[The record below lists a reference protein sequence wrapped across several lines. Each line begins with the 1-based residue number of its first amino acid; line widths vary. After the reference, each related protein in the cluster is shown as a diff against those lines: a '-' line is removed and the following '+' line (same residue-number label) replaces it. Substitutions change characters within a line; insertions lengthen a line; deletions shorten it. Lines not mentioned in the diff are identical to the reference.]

1 MLLSKKC
8 LARESRSRARLWSAR
23 ARRVSLSRGARS
35 FGRGGAVAEIGDED
49 DVVGGGGG
57 GVGGVGVGVRVGGGV
72 GGERA
77 AKRRDVVAREGVE
90 GNASELAWERATRR

>member
-1 MLLSKKC
+1 M
-8 LARESRSRARLWSAR
+8 
-23 ARRVSLSRGARS
+23 
-35 FGRGGAVAEIGDED
+35 EIGDED

-77 AKRRDVVAREGVE
+77 AKRRDVVVWEGVE
-90 GNASELAWERATRR
+90 GNVFEFVWE